1 MPMKSGEKMKFSIFV
16 AVLVSSMIAN
26 AEVNLTALCKT
37 GLKDGKTTSVVSY
50 EAMKLSTVGKQSHL
64 LKNLNLDLAQYGL
77 LLTETGI
84 FQGGGT
90 AFKVVLARVE
100 DDQSIHYG
108 KKPKVKGSFASSA
121 NVQSTEAGLFTTWLN
136 QKTKEIGNTFPIQ
149 LEIAYKLKKNWHSS
163 QKISVSCTI
172 DEVKP
177 ALAEQCEGEAQILE
191 GKILS
196 TQYIAGVGC
205 KTAVGSLKEVQ
216 PNVMCKTTL
225 FDVDIENE
233 GLVIGGPSP
242 GGCSAKAGEKFSG
255 VAERHGKYIY
265 LGFNPEKTGL
275 PDLFNEKSQRKVGE

>member
-1 MPMKSGEKMKFSIFV
+1 MKILILTTLLLCS
-16 AVLVSSMIAN
+16 LVAN
-26 AEVNLTALCKT
+26 AGVNLTAQCKT
-37 GLKDGKTTSVVSY
+37 GLKDGKTEGGVSFA
-50 EAMKLSTVGKQSHL
+50 AMKLESDGVQSHV
-64 LKNLNLDLAQYGL
+64 LKNFNLDNAFYGL
-77 LLTETGI
+77 SISEVGTI
-84 FQGGGT
+84 QGGGT
-90 AFKVVLARVE
+90 AYRLVLSRVE
-100 DDQSIHYG
+100 DDQLIHYG

-121 NVQSTEAGLFTTWLN
+121 NVQSTEAGLSTTWLN

-149 LEIAYKLKKNWHSS
+149 LEIAYELKKNWHSS
-163 QKISVSCTI
+163 QKITVSCTI
-172 DEVKP
+172 DEVKT
-177 ALAEQCEGEAQILE
+177 AVAEQCEGEAQILE

-216 PNVMCKTTL
+216 SNVMCKTTL